1 MQKTGI
7 DLQKDVYTVVGAI
20 YGTLDSDNPEAVG
33 IVNLKYD
40 PAKLL
45 AVLKENQVISAEE
58 KYGDLHHLHPE
69 ERGRGQA
76 KDMRLAFLNKSNIA
90 IGSPLQVKQAIDLS
104 LKKGNSVLKTAA
116 MMKYVDKLDK
126 NVMFWLAVGNIPEKM
141 KSAPAGGMMPV
152 DLSKAEAFTAFV
164 DYKNKTFSGE
174 LRLISQNE
182 AGNKQIAD
190 MLNGLKSLGAMGASK
205 EPELGQ
211 LLNSILLS
219 SAADHVKLT
228 FSLSEE
234 LMNKLG
240 AKAKDKAKAMA
251 APPRRPARG
260 NAACGDAAPVRPPD
274 ACREA
279 GMPAWRCSAVNWL
292 VASAR
297 AFPGAAGRPFLP
309 GRPGKRAAAFSDR
322 PPRSCCCCSCSPLVI
337 ALSHQPVAEEI
348 VPLAAPDVHPLAAVL
363 VPAAGPGHQD
373 PGLFRFRF
381 PGAATSREFVI
392 PNCSRT

>member
-1 MQKTGI
+1 MKKKVLVLALVMFALVLVPACKKKAPGQMNSEAMLGMVPEGPVMLMAFNFQQFAGLDFFNKTVKEDWQKNAKAGKAFKDYQDFVQKTGI
-7 DLQKDVYTVVGAI
+7 DLQKDVYSVVGAI
-20 YGTLDSDNPEAVG
+20 YGTLGGDNPEAVG

-40 PAKLL
+40 PDKLL
-45 AVLKENQVISAEE
+45 AVLKANQVISAEE
-58 KYGDLHHLHPE
+58 KYGDLTLYTLKDE
-69 ERGRGQA
+69 DAAKA

-116 MMKYVDKLDK
+116 LMKYVDKMDK
-126 NVMFWLAVGNIPEKM
+126 NVMFWMAVGSIPEKM

-228 FSLSEE
+228 FSLSED

-240 AKAKDKAKAMA
+240 AKAKAKANAMA
-251 APPRRPARG
+251 AP
-260 NAACGDAAPVRPPD
+260 AAPPAEMPP
-274 ACREA
+274 AET
-279 GMPAWRCSAVNWL
+279 
-292 VASAR
+292 
-297 AFPGAAGRPFLP
+297 
-309 GRPGKRAAAFSDR
+309 
-322 PPRSCCCCSCSPLVI
+322 PP
-337 ALSHQPVAEEI
+337 Q
-348 VPLAAPDVHPLAAVL
+348 
-363 VPAAGPGHQD
+363 
-373 PGLFRFRF
+373 
-381 PGAATSREFVI
+381 
-392 PNCSRT
+392 